1 MLSGVYLMLKQYGN
15 YGVPIR
21 YEHIL
26 DTEYCK
32 LIINNFNTAT
42 LARDAKFSD
51 VVIWH
56 DNKYAINESAI
67 TKITDISNWCTNNNI
82 KLSGGNIL
90 SLMPDFLPKG
100 ILHTSNLEIV
110 GQAYFEYFLTLI
122 EKFSDIV
129 WHINEI
135 FMPDGNVRQ
144 SILKSAI
151 EIYTGKPF
159 LQAINDWMEG
169 YGGKFLWCDYRLQD
183 KARWESILSSISSPS
198 IVGIGV
204 QCHHQVPWVSESQ
217 VIDGLEYVIDWASK
231 KNLPVEISEIS
242 FVGRIKLGERQ
253 LCAAAYP
260 PLLKAAGKIPVTFWA
275 FHDGLPFPSP
285 SAECGLFDAKLQP
298 TTIYESIL
306 STIQEMV

>member
-1 MLSGVYLMLKQYGN
+1 MRLGACLMLKQYGT
-15 YGVPIR
+15 YGIPIR

-26 DTEYCK
+26 DPQYCK
-32 LIINNFNTAT
+32 LIVDNFNAVT

-51 VVIWH
+51 IVIWR
-56 DNKYAINESAI
+56 DDSFVINQNVI
-67 TKITDISNWCTNNNI
+67 TKISKIRDWCKTNNI

-90 SLMPDFLPKG
+90 TLLPDFLPKG
-100 ILHTSNLEIV
+100 ILHISNLEIV

-135 FMPDGNVRQ
+135 FMPDGSVRQ

-151 EIYTGKPF
+151 EIYTGKPL
-159 LQAINDWMEG
+159 LQAVSDWVEG
-169 YGGKFLWCDYRLQD
+169 YGGKFFWCDYRLQD
-183 KARWESILSSISSPS
+183 VARWESVMKVANIPGIL
-198 IVGIGV
+198 GIGI
-204 QCHHQVPWVSESQ
+204 QCHHQTPLLQQNRILDTLHRV
-217 VIDGLEYVIDWASK
+217 LDWTRRQSLAI
-231 KNLPVEISEIS
+231 EISELS
-242 FVGRIKLGERQ
+242 FTARLRLGERQ

-285 SAECGLFDAKLQP
+285 NAECGLFDTRLQP
-298 TTIYESIL
+298 TAIYDSIL
-306 STIQEMV
+306 VTIKEMV

>member
-1 MLSGVYLMLKQYGN
+1 MLKRYGN

-26 DTEYCK
+26 DAEYCK

-90 SLMPDFLPKG
+90 TLLPDFLPKG
-100 ILHTSNLEIV
+100 ILHTSNFEIV
-110 GQAYFEYFLTLI
+110 GQAYFEYFHTLI
-122 EKFSDIV
+122 EKFPDTV

-135 FMPDGNVRQ
+135 FMPDGSVRQ

-151 EIYTGKPF
+151 EVYTGKPL
-159 LQAINDWMEG
+159 LQAVSDWVEG

-183 KARWESILSSISSPS
+183 VARWESVMKVAKTPGIE
-198 IVGIGV
+198 GIGI
-204 QCHHQVPWVSESQ
+204 QCHHQTPLLQQNQILNTLHRV
-217 VIDGLEYVIDWASK
+217 LDWAGEQS
-231 KNLPVEISEIS
+231 LAVEISELS
-242 FVGRIKLGERQ
+242 FTARLRFGERQ

-275 FHDGLPFPSP
+275 FHVLH
-285 SAECGLFDAKLQP
+285 
-298 TTIYESIL
+298 SI
-306 STIQEMV
+306 SNVGREG